1 MSQILQDYE
10 AKINQVKNNFV
21 QSWVKWRRKGKVK
34 VEHWVNTSTLSRA
47 KKRFERCSTKVKGE
61 KEKQTLKQSQKRKSK
76 TKEEEDPVKI
86 LQNVQSPK
94 WKIQKHE
101 VENTLKREIRKG
113 KVRVGRKVDSL
124 NKHPSCPF
132 NGSSCA
138 QECVQILLAR
148 ISRPSGDLFN
158 FHNYLKHPPC
168 PQICKSQTENFCRI
182 YFVMVFVFASSGNK
196 SLLATVSMLVV
207 LYSEEGSF
215 RPGKTQNY
223 NCVNFSRLR

>member
-1 MSQILQDYE
+1 M
-10 AKINQVKNNFV
+10 
-21 QSWVKWRRKGKVK
+21 
-34 VEHWVNTSTLSRA
+34 
-47 KKRFERCSTKVKGE
+47 
-61 KEKQTLKQSQKRKSK
+61 
-76 TKEEEDPVKI
+76 
-86 LQNVQSPK
+86 QNVQSPK

-215 RPGKTQNY
+215 RLGKTQNY